1 VLCIG
6 YIKGSSEFGFSI
18 EWEDAQFVSTNDLSK
33 GYVRHGSKSQQY
45 DAAQSTEIKKGLA
58 KWCSDANYDR
68 KKLSGKQ
75 ERGYQL
81 PSLNDARVA
90 FEVAIGGEIDWGDDA
105 E

>member
-1 VLCIG
+1 M
-6 YIKGSSEFGFSI
+6 
-18 EWEDAQFVSTNDLSK
+18 STNDLSK

-58 KWCSDANYDR
+58 KWCPDANYDR

-90 FEVAIGGEIDWGDDA
+90 FEVAIGGEIDWGDD
-105 E
+105 EE